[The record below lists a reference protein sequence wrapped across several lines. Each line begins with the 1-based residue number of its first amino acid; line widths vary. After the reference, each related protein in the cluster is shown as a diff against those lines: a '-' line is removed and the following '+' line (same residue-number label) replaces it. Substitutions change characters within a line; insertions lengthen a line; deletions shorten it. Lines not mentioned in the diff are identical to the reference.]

1 MKTLNDYI
9 IKTMFPECEMYDIFF
24 DFKHDKK
31 LTKNQIDYIMYRI
44 KFPDA
49 MATSVLYY
57 IKRCRLSMSLSHIE
71 RALLLNPDMLELFI

>member
-31 LTKNQIDYIMYRI
+31 LTKN
-44 KFPDA
+44 
-49 MATSVLYY
+49 
-57 IKRCRLSMSLSHIE
+57 
-71 RALLLNPDMLELFI
+71 